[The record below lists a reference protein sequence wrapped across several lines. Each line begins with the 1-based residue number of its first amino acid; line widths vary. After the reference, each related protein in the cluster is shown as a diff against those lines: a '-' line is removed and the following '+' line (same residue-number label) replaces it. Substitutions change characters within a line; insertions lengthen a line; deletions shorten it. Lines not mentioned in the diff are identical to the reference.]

1 MSLFYDENKHLY
13 SGLPSGRLVFL
24 KVYIICER
32 RRERLSIPSSA
43 TDVPAEATLVAPVT
57 CVITANYLTFLFE
70 QFNQF
75 GIGETGLSLLLEG
88 KRAFISGGTRGI
100 GAALCEIF
108 AREGADIAFNYHA
121 SDELAAEMKAKVE
134 ALGRQ
139 CLPFKVS
146 VTDRV
151 GMKRVAREIHEEW
164 DSIDILVNNAAV
176 NKADNFA
183 TTTDRSWDWVVDT
196 NVGSLFA
203 VTKPFYK
210 QMIRQRKGTILNIT
224 SIGAIRALPT
234 AVHYATS
241 KAAMIGFTKCL
252 SREAAN
258 FGITVNAIAAG
269 IFDTDLGN
277 TLPERLL
284 AAHENWVSLR
294 RLGQPSELAEFAAF
308 IVSDR
313 NSYMNG
319 EIITVDGGTIT

>member
-1 MSLFYDENKHLY
+1 M
-13 SGLPSGRLVFL
+13 
-24 KVYIICER
+24 
-32 RRERLSIPSSA
+32 
-43 TDVPAEATLVAPVT
+43 T
-57 CVITANYLTFLFE
+57 
-70 QFNQF
+70 
-75 GIGETGLSLLLEG
+75 LLLEG

-108 AREGADIAFNYHA
+108 AREGADIAFNYQS
-121 SDELAAEMKAKVE
+121 SDDLAAQVRSKIE
-134 ALGRQ
+134 ALGRNS
-139 CLPFKVS
+139 LSFKVS
-146 VTDRV
+146 VTDRL
-151 GMKRVAREIHEEW
+151 GMKRVAREIHDAW
-164 DSIDILVNNAAV
+164 DAVDVLVNNAAV
-176 NKADNFA
+176 NKVDNFA

-196 NVGSLFA
+196 NVNSLFA

-210 QMIRQRKGTILNIT
+210 QVIRKRKGTILNIT

-284 AAHENWVSLR
+284 EAHENWVSLR
-294 RLGQPSELAEFAAF
+294 RLGEPKELAEFAAF
-308 IVSDR
+308 MVSDR